1 MMKTLLLSATLASV
15 AFTFATPTFAKT
27 EATSLQQIQEIISG
41 EMDKRKRKRGG
52 KVRVPGGSGC
62 DDPGDILEHPECRG

>member
-15 AFTFATPTFAKT
+15 AFTFATPSFAKSD
-27 EATSLQQIQEIISG
+27 ATALQKMQQILSAE
-41 EMDKRKRKRGG
+41 EDKRGRKRGG

>member
-15 AFTFATPTFAKT
+15 ALTFASPTFAKSQGSSI
-27 EATSLQQIQEIISG
+27 EQIQEIISA
-41 EMDKRKRKRGG
+41 EMDKRKRGKGK

>member
-15 AFTFATPTFAKT
+15 AFTVATPTFAKT
-27 EATSLQQIQEIISG
+27 EATSLQSAQEIISA
-41 EMDKRKRKRGG
+41 EVDKRGRNRGG

-62 DDPGDILEHPECRG
+62 DDPGDILEHPECAG

>member
-1 MMKTLLLSATLASV
+1 MMKTMLLSATLASV
-15 AFTFATPTFAKT
+15 AFTFATPTFAKSD
-27 EATSLQQIQEIISG
+27 ATSLQQIETIISA
-41 EMDKRKRKRGG
+41 EMDKRKRGKGK